1 MENPGTTT
9 SHHFYEDA
17 SNIGRKPDPM
27 KKDEIVKNIE
37 ASRDAYKWLKQK
49 GVNLYIG
56 NEGSYV
62 HEDVPRKI
70 LA

>member
-1 MENPGTTT
+1 M
-9 SHHFYEDA
+9 
-17 SNIGRKPDPM
+17 
-27 KKDEIVKNIE
+27 IVKNIE
-37 ASRDAYKWLKQK
+37 ASRDVYKWLKQK

-56 NEGSYV
+56 SEGSYV